1 MKRSTFFSSAAILAL
16 AWVTMG
22 AQFGMQQEK
31 GAPVAAGSS
40 ILKAGSDLAQKLFRF
55 VAGSPVQAE
64 ASDKACGNITCPAN
78 SDCCTGCDGN
88 PVCIPKRSKIRDCLI
103 ECPAP

>member
-1 MKRSTFFSSAAILAL
+1 MKRRTVFSVAAMLIL

-22 AQFGMQQEK
+22 AHFGMQQEK
-31 GAPVAAGSS
+31 SAPAVAGSS
-40 ILKAGSDLAQKLFRF
+40 ILKAGADLAQKLFRF
-55 VAGSPVQAE
+55 VAGSPVQTK
-64 ASDKACGNITCPAN
+64 ASDKVCGNITCPAN

-88 PVCIPKRSKIRDCLI
+88 PVCIPKRSKIRNCLI